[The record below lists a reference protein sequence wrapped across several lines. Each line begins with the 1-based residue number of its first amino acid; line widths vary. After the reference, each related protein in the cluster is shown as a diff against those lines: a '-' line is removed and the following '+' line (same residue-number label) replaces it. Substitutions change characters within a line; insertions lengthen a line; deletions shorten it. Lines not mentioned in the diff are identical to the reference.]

1 MNVGDLVT
9 MKRVWFDDNDEVSDI
24 GLVMRMEIDNF
35 GDEVAQVQWAD
46 GEKVWMMEDDLE
58 VINDSDISCK
68 GKDS

>member
-9 MKRVWFDDNDEVSDI
+9 MKRVWFDDNDEISDI
-24 GLVMRMEIDNF
+24 GLIMRMEIDNF
-35 GDEVAQVQWAD
+35 GDEVVQVQWAD

-58 VINDSDISCK
+58 VIDDSDVSCK

>member
-9 MKRVWFDDNDEVSDI
+9 MKRVWFDDNDEISDI
-24 GLVMRMEIDNF
+24 GLIMRMEIDNF
-35 GDEVAQVQWAD
+35 GDEVVQVQWAD

-58 VINDSDISCK
+58 VIDDNDVSCK

>member
-9 MKRVWFDDNDEVSDI
+9 MKRVWFDDNDEISDI
-24 GLVMRMEIDNF
+24 GLIMRMEIDNF
-35 GDEVAQVQWAD
+35 GDEVVQVQWAD

-58 VINDSDISCK
+58 VINDSDVSCK

>member
-9 MKRVWFDDNDEVSDI
+9 MKRVWFDDNDEISDI
-24 GLVMRMEIDNF
+24 GLIMRMEIDNF

-58 VINDSDISCK
+58 VIDDNDVSCK